1 VKVKVLR
8 AILHEGKHKEAG
20 AVIDVPELLAK
31 ELVFSGKCV
40 FPGSKP
46 AEPVEPEKKESKK

>member
-1 VKVKVLR
+1 MKVKVLR

-31 ELVFSGKCV
+31 ELVFSGKCA
-40 FPGSKP
+40 FAGS
-46 AEPVEPEKKESKK
+46 APVEPEKKESKK